1 MSRRWIQSDER
12 GQDSVPTHGQGLGK
26 EVSHVPNAGN
36 VLNAELEASNPI
48 LQPVET
54 HVAGLRHL
62 WLHSA
67 VGEAHGDFVVAM
79 DRRGRLRVTEVG
91 EHLSFEISDLCG
103 GKHAPIL
110 RFLNGRAHH
119 GYARGVHGDRGVDEG
134 GVGGTRE
141 MVKRRGH
148 AASVGPGEERSIGE
162 DVERHRGRPEDLQ
175 AVAMGCDKAKE
186 TVEICH
192 GGTGGSGLGAG
203 QRTGGGEHA
212 TVDAATVIQEIA
224 NGYLQLLLLSG
235 GGGGGRIG
243 GGVLRCRG
251 AEDRGMVDGRGGG
264 RLETIGAKAV

>member
-1 MSRRWIQSDER
+1 M
-12 GQDSVPTHGQGLGK
+12 PTHGQRLGK
-26 EVSHVPNAGN
+26 KVSDVPHAGN
-36 VLNAELEASNPI
+36 VLHAELEAANPI
-48 LQPVET
+48 LEPMEA
-54 HVAGLRHL
+54 HIAGLRHL
-62 WLHSA
+62 WLNSA

-148 AASVGPGEERSIGE
+148 AASVGPREERGIGE
-162 DVERHRGRPEDLQ
+162 DVERHRRRPEDHQ
-175 AVAMGCDKAKE
+175 AGGMGCDKAKE
-186 TVEICH
+186 TVEVGH

-203 QRTGGGEHA
+203 QRAGGGEHA
-212 TVDAATVIQEIA
+212 TVDAAPVI
-224 NGYLQLLLLSG
+224 
-235 GGGGGRIG
+235 
-243 GGVLRCRG
+243 
-251 AEDRGMVDGRGGG
+251 
-264 RLETIGAKAV
+264 